1 MGYDVTLQPLLKFPT
16 LTVVTLMALFG
27 ASLFLYPRLGTAF
40 FPKTD
45 PGQFIMNIK
54 APLGT
59 NLEITER
66 KIARVE
72 SLVRKEVPPEELEIM
87 VSNVGVVP
95 DFSAIYTSNSGPHNG
110 FVQVALK
117 ETHKISSFEYMA
129 RMRRRLQEEMPELTV
144 YFQSG
149 GFVDAVLNF
158 GMPAPI
164 DVQVSGPDLKTIFKV
179 ATTLAPKV
187 RDLPG
192 VSDIYI
198 PQDLDLPA
206 LRIEVDRRRASLLG
220 LSQREI
226 ASNLITSV
234 SSNSISI
241 KCPVSPRTHLLT
253 RL

>member
-1 MGYDVTLQPLLKFPT
+1 
-16 LTVVTLMALFG
+16 
-27 ASLFLYPRLGTAF
+27 
-40 FPKTD
+40 
-45 PGQFIMNIK
+45 MNIK

-187 RDLPG
+187 RD
-192 VSDIYI
+192 Y
-198 PQDLDLPA
+198 PA
-206 LRIEVDRRRASLLG
+206 SATSTFRRISTSRLSASKWTAAAPASL
-220 LSQREI
+220 
-226 ASNLITSV
+226 ASRNVRLRATS
-234 SSNSISI
+234 
-241 KCPVSPRTHLLT
+241 SPPSRQT
-253 RL
+253 R